1 MGGLEG
7 VTKNGQQTTVSVSA
21 RTVRRIVAASR
32 SANGDA
38 APVLDPDDLD
48 HNQLLEAVTVAHGQA
63 LAQGNVAG
71 QPAAIKLTAD
81 LIERRPEDPTESEF
95 EKMTARILSDE
106 D

>member
-1 MGGLEG
+1 M
-7 VTKNGQQTTVSVSA
+7 
-21 RTVRRIVAASR
+21 
-32 SANGDA
+32 
-38 APVLDPDDLD
+38 LDPDDLD

-71 QPAAIKLTAD
+71 QPAAIKLIAD

-95 EKMTARILSDE
+95 EKMTARILSGE